1 MLKSCPLLS
10 RPKGPCCRR
19 VGKRS
24 PRRRS
29 SWGGPL
35 LEITSGY
42 AKRAAGQLPQQGTE
56 GLWRT
61 NMAYRTDHKMLREG
75 PVDDDHLRFTI
86 SPPVGKPEPALIA

>member
-1 MLKSCPLLS
+1 M
-10 RPKGPCCRR
+10 
-19 VGKRS
+19 GKHS

-29 SWGGPL
+29 SWGRPL
-35 LEITSGY
+35 LQITSGY
-42 AKRAAGQLPQQGTE
+42 AKRAAGQRPPLQGTE